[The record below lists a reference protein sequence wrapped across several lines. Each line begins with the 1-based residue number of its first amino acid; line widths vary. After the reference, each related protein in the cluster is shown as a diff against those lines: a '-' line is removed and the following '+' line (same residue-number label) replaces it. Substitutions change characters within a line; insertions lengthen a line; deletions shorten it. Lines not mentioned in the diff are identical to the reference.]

1 MNLKQKRQIAAYYL
15 TFFSFGLIISIIGTA
30 LPYLA
35 EHTGV
40 SLSRISLIFTMSSIG
55 FFIGSILSGI
65 MYDKI
70 PGNILI
76 FTALCLSST
85 VAFFIPVITSFPLL
99 CAVIM
104 VFGFSNGA
112 IVVGCNTLIIRV
124 HSLHIGQLM
133 NGMHV
138 VNGVGAFLTPI
149 IFSQI
154 IARTGDVV
162 LGYRLYVIIFVLI
175 GLFVISTPSPE
186 FHGSRNKQEE
196 KTVQSRPKKLVLIL
210 LILTFMIYIGS
221 EISLNGWIYTYTITL
236 FPAEVGQA
244 GYILSAFWLCM
255 TIGRVVS
262 MFAVRK
268 TVPRKLLLFNFI
280 GAATGLL
287 IIILFSRYLAAI
299 WIGTMVAGFS
309 MGSVFPLLLTFGEK
323 IIGLTGKI
331 SGIIFAGTSI
341 GGMIFPYINGQFF
354 TKVSPVSTMISMM
367 ISIIAAFLL
376 FMLLRVVNTKHEGNK
391 RIEV

>member
-1 MNLKQKRQIAAYYL
+1 MNLIQKRQIVAYYL
-15 TFFSFGLIISIIGTA
+15 TFLSFGLILSIVGTA

-55 FFIGSILSGI
+55 FFIGSILSGNL
-65 MYDKI
+65 YDKI
-70 PGNILI
+70 PGNIIL
-76 FTALCLSST
+76 FTAFCLTST
-85 VAFFIPVITSFPLL
+85 TAFFIPVITSFPLL
-99 CAVIM
+99 CAIIM
-104 VFGFSNGA
+104 VYGFSNGA
-112 IVVGCNTLIIRV
+112 IVVGCNTLITRV
-124 HSLHIGQLM
+124 HSLHVGQLM

-138 VNGVGAFLTPI
+138 VNGIGAFLTPI

-175 GLFVISTPSPE
+175 GVYVIFTPSPE
-186 FHGSRNKQEE
+186 FSGSRNKQEE
-196 KTVQSRPKKLVLIL
+196 KRTKSQPKRLVLIL

-268 TVPRKLLLFNFI
+268 TAPRKLLIFNFT
-280 GAATGLL
+280 GAAAGLL
-287 IIILFSRYLAAI
+287 LIILFSKYLTAI

-309 MGSVFPLLLTFGEK
+309 MGSVFPLLLTFGENN
-323 IIGLTGKI
+323 IGLTGKT
-331 SGIIFAGTSI
+331 SGIIFAGTSV

-354 TKVSPVSTMISMM
+354 TKVSPVSTMISIMSL
-367 ISIIAAFLL
+367 ITLAFLL
-376 FMLLRVVNTKHEGNK
+376 FMLLRIVTTEHEKK